1 MAFCS
6 KCGTQLPEGAGFCPA
21 CGTGID
27 GGRGDCG
34 QNWSGAQPGGSA
46 NGYSGPEADI
56 ADNKLIAVLCYFG
69 LLFLIPYLT
78 RPNSPFV
85 KYHSNQ
91 GLVLLLFA
99 LISGAV
105 SNIPFIGWLIGAACG
120 VFTFV
125 CFILGIVAVCNGE
138 MKELPLIGQ
147 IEILK

>member
-27 GGRGDCG
+27 GERGDYG
-34 QNWSGAQPGGSA
+34 QNRPGGNA
-46 NGYSGPEADI
+46 GGYSGPEADI

-69 LLFLIPYLT
+69 LLFLIPYLA

-99 LISGAV
+99 LISGGV
-105 SNIPFIGWLIGAACG
+105 SNIPFIGWLIGTACG

-138 MKELPLIGQ
+138 MKELPLIGSIQ
-147 IEILK
+147 ILK